1 MHATSLLWSTDIKTA
16 VNPQYSILF
25 SMKKLRNYITNS
37 QKQVKEK
44 LKHIPFIDKLIRQRN
59 KKEIDAYEKDGKKQ
73 CV

>member
-1 MHATSLLWSTDIKTA
+1 
-16 VNPQYSILF
+16 
-25 SMKKLRNYITNS
+25 MKKLRNYITNS

-59 KKEIDAYEKDGKKQ
+59 KKEVDAYEKDGKKQ